1 MICYTVMVADI
12 LHKGHI
18 NILKTCSLYGEV
30 VVGLMTDEAAESYKR
45 KPLLGYE
52 DRKSVLES
60 VKYVSMVV
68 PQESMSYRKNIL
80 LYQPNYV
87 VNGDD
92 WKTSEKWL
100 KYRYEVIVLLNQWG
114 GVLIEP
120 KYTEGISTTLLISSI
135 GNRLQEIQAS
145 SSNTY

>member
-1 MICYTVMVADI
+1 MICYTAMVADI

-18 NILKTCSLYGEV
+18 NILKTCSVYGKV
-30 VVGLMTDEAAESYKR
+30 IVGLMADEAVEGYKR

-92 WKTSEKWL
+92 WKKKKKWL
-100 KYRYEVIVLLNQWG
+100 KYRDEVIVLLNQWG

-120 KYTEGISTTLLISSI
+120 KYTEGISTTSLISSI